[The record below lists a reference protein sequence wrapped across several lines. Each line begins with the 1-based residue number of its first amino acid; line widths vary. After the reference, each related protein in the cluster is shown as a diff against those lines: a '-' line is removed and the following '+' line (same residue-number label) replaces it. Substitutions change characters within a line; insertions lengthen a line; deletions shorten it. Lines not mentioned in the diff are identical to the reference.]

1 MHDGILV
8 RVVRGFHRGVPIWRA
23 GIVACMDDT
32 FLQFGGFSFQ
42 EPGTGNECW
51 TSIRA
56 GQGQVIL
63 ALSRK
68 SDGDIEVAFE
78 LHDAARLHAIL
89 GRAIAGS

>member
-1 MHDGILV
+1 MMS
-8 RVVRGFHRGVPIWRA
+8 
-23 GIVACMDDT
+23 CMDEI
-32 FLQFGGFSFQ
+32 FVQFGGFSFQ

-78 LHDAARLHAIL
+78 LRDAERFHAIL

>member
-1 MHDGILV
+1 M
-8 RVVRGFHRGVPIWRA
+8 
-23 GIVACMDDT
+23 ACMDET
-32 FLQFGGFSFQ
+32 LAQFGGFSFQ

-78 LHDAARLHAIL
+78 LRDAEKLHAIL
-89 GRAIAGS
+89 GRAIASS

>member
-1 MHDGILV
+1 MG
-8 RVVRGFHRGVPIWRA
+8 
-23 GIVACMDDT
+23 CMDET
-32 FLQFGGFSFQ
+32 LVELGGFSFQ
-42 EPGTGNECW
+42 EPGTGSECW

-56 GQGQVIL
+56 GQGQVVI

-78 LHDAARLHAIL
+78 LRDAEKLHALL

>member
-1 MHDGILV
+1 MMS
-8 RVVRGFHRGVPIWRA
+8 
-23 GIVACMDDT
+23 CMDET
-32 FLQFGGFSFQ
+32 FVQLGGFSFQ
-42 EPGTGNECW
+42 EPGTGDECW
-51 TSIRA
+51 TSIRV

-78 LHDAARLHAIL
+78 LRDAERLHAIL